1 MTEQS
6 DQAYIPGVCNINR
19 EEIAYRR
26 KWRNIGALVTV
37 LLAVGL
43 FFISSNRWL
52 RLLVFLPAFIG
63 FINYLQTKNH
73 FCVSYAAAGLQNA
86 DEGSKP
92 AAKVADEA
100 HKIDQAKARKMNT
113 QAAVAALL
121 VTALAV
127 AM

>member
-1 MTEQS
+1 MTDS
-6 DQAYIPGVCNINR
+6 TAQAYVPGVCNINR

-26 KWRNIGALVTV
+26 KYRNIGLIVTV

-52 RLLVFLPAFIG
+52 RLLVFLPAFVG

-73 FCVSYAAAGLQNA
+73 FCVSYAASGLQNA
-86 DEGSKP
+86 TEGSKE

-100 HKIDQAKARKMNT
+100 HKLDQAKARKMNM
-113 QAAVAALL
+113 QATVASLL

-127 AM
+127 AI